1 LLLGDDERHG
11 HTQFTLRGLEA
22 GKMEERGLK
31 KLPLYSFAVLAISLM
46 VNGCFKMGPDYQR
59 PGMKFQVPAH
69 YQYTPSELTMPETDD
84 QWWRVF
90 SDPELNQL
98 VEEVVHNNLD
108 IKRAT
113 AAVLEVRAQ
122 LVSTRADRFPQV
134 DVQGRAEQQR
144 SPKGTAS
151 NRTIESYDLALP
163 ASFEIDLWGRLA
175 RAEEAARANLLQAE
189 ENRHTVAQTVVAE
202 TVTLYLQMESL
213 ERGIDIAKKLIES
226 FRRSLNLVE
235 SRYKRGLTSVLD
247 VRQARRVLAGAE
259 ATLPSLRQDL
269 GTTQQALSVL
279 LGRYPETR
287 PPRLQPEDY
296 YKRLAPVPPGL
307 PSELLLR
314 RPDIRAAEKQ
324 LLSLNALIG
333 VAKASRF
340 PRIVLTGSYGYTS
353 EDLNRLLKPESELWN
368 IAAGITQPLFDA
380 GKLQAAQ
387 RAAEARYQ
395 QGVAEYAKTVLSAFA
410 EVEGAFL
417 TREEQLK
424 RRDYVVTFLREAR
437 EAQRIAESRYE
448 KGLVDFLTVLDTQRT
463 RFEAE
468 RDLLEVDF
476 TLMNNR
482 VNLHRAL
489 GGGWGDPGPVMLGQ
503 EDQTTKRTKGE

>member
-1 LLLGDDERHG
+1 MKR
-11 HTQFTLRGLEA
+11 
-22 GKMEERGLK
+22 
-31 KLPLYSFAVLAISLM
+31 SLM
-46 VNGCFKMGPDYQR
+46 YAQVALVVLFILAGCMKLGPDYQK
-59 PGMKFQVPAH
+59 PGIGIDVPVG
-69 YQYTPSELTMPETDD
+69 YQYAPTERTMPEPDD
-84 QWWRVF
+84 QWWLVF
-90 SDPELNQL
+90 NDPELNQL
-98 VEEVVHNNLD
+98 VEEVLKNNLD

-122 LVSTRADRFPQV
+122 LVETRAERFPQV
-134 DVQGRAEQQR
+134 GVEAGVERRQI
-144 SPKGTAS
+144 PKPNTVS
-151 NRTIESYDLALP
+151 IDRTTTTYDLALP

-189 ENRHTVAQTVVAE
+189 ENRRTVAQTVVAE
-202 TVTLYLQMESL
+202 TVTLYLQMESF
-213 ERGIDIAKKLIES
+213 ERAIEIAERLVES
-226 FRRSLNLVE
+226 FRRSLMLVE

-247 VRQARRVLAGAE
+247 VRQARRVLAGGE

-269 GTTQQALSVL
+269 GITQQALAVL

-296 YKRLAPVPPGL
+296 YQRLDPVPPGL

-314 RPDIRAAEKQ
+314 RPDVRAAEDQ
-324 LLSLNALIG
+324 LVALNALVG

-340 PRIVLTGSYGYTS
+340 PRIVLTGAYGYTS
-353 EDLNRLLKPESELWN
+353 EDLDRLFKPENELWS
-368 IAAGITQPLFDA
+368 IALGIAQPLFDA

-395 QGVAEYAKTVLSAFA
+395 QSVAEYAKTVLTAFA

-424 RRDYVVTFLREAR
+424 RREYVVTFLHEAR
-437 EAQRIAESRYE
+437 EAQRLAESRYE

-463 RFEAE
+463 RFEGE
-468 RDLLEVDF
+468 RELVVVDF
-476 TLMNNR
+476 TLLNNR

-489 GGGWGDPGPVMLGQ
+489 GGGWGDPGPVMVKN
-503 EDQTTKRTKGE
+503 EKEVTKKTEGK